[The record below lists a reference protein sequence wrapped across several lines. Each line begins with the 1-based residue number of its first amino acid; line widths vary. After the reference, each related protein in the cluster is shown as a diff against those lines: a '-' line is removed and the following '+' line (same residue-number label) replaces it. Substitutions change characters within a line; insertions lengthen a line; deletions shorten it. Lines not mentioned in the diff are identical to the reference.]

1 MRICHTITAS
11 SVKLLQLH
19 GKEIPHNTSFC
30 VSLACH
36 YLLYS
41 PTHSSS
47 LNSYL
52 LTYAYTKHQNWTKY
66 PGPIQHL
73 ILYRYQETAIQWAF
87 VEFCAANEG
96 RWRMRALY
104 NEQQVQTDINE
115 SVNLSD
121 LPKNVGLWQH
131 SKLDS
136 NPDTSLHKA
145 NMHVCKSAN
154 EWHTVR
160 VNDTITER
168 SCMPD
173 NDKITRGACTQFIS
187 SDADQPASCLQQQ
200 S

>member
-1 MRICHTITAS
+1 MWRSQLKPASVGFRFCVSHRQIRMRICHAITAS

-66 PGPIQHL
+66 PGPIRHL

-96 RWRMRALY
+96 WWRM
-104 NEQQVQTDINE
+104 TNE
-115 SVNLSD
+115 SFIQWTASPN
-121 LPKNVGLWQH
+121 W
-131 SKLDS
+131 
-136 NPDTSLHKA
+136 HKR
-145 NMHVCKSAN
+145 VCKSVGFA
-154 EWHTVR
+154 
-160 VNDTITER
+160 
-168 SCMPD
+168 
-173 NDKITRGACTQFIS
+173 
-187 SDADQPASCLQQQ
+187 
-200 S
+200 